1 MSVSETVDGE
11 LIINKDCLS
20 NTPSVQNCLDSW
32 TLNWSMSDIQV
43 RIKNSQLM
51 FHTLKQ
57 VFPTWM
63 TRS

>member
-11 LIINKDCLS
+11 LIVNKDCSS
-20 NTPSVQNCLDSW
+20 NTPVQNCLDSW

-43 RIKNSQLM
+43 RIKNSPLM
-51 FHTLKQ
+51 FHILKQ